1 MLRNIQTN
9 FFCFFIYTK
18 PRKQSYNAKA
28 DQCTDK
34 AIKVTEVINDYTL
47 LVEELTPTII

>member
-18 PRKQSYNAKA
+18 LRKQSYNAKA
-28 DQCTDK
+28 DQCTDNRHGNCHNNSNNLCNK
-34 AIKVTEVINDYTL
+34 
-47 LVEELTPTII
+47 